1 MNEDFSGISIE
12 DILRDPD
19 LIDRATRDAR
29 RFRAREMQRM
39 LGAAWRRLT
48 EPYRSAKAAPRTAPC
63 G

>member
-1 MNEDFSGISIE
+1 MNEDYSGISIE

-19 LIDRATRDAR
+19 LVDRATRDAR
-29 RFRAREMQRM
+29 RFRARAMRRM

-48 EPYRSAKAAPRTAPC
+48 ELYRSPKAAPRAAPC

>member
-1 MNEDFSGISIE
+1 MNQDFSGISIE

-48 EPYRSAKAAPRTAPC
+48 ELFRSAKTAPRTAPC